1 VLPPG
6 WQIKEEFGMER
17 AEKGCFPSSVIAT
30 EEILGAGIP
39 LPQFV
44 ESQVS
49 TLRQYL
55 REPSIEAGVPPAIE
69 GAEEKAL
76 LNIHYKT
83 KDGQALMYRRLY
95 GRSGRSIGTI
105 TLTSLE
111 SDLPQTSPAF
121 DAILSGVRFIVKSS

>member
-1 VLPPG
+1 
-6 WQIKEEFGMER
+6 MER

-30 EEILGAGIP
+30 EEMLGAGVP
-39 LPQFV
+39 LQQFV

-55 REPSIEAGVPPAIE
+55 REPTIEAGVPPHIE
-69 GAEEKAL
+69 GAHEKAF

-83 KDGQALMYRRLY
+83 KDGQALMYCRLY
-95 GRSGRSIGTI
+95 ARGGRSIGTI

-111 SDLPQTSPAF
+111 NDLPQTRPAF
-121 DAILSGVRFIVKSS
+121 DAILAGVTFRTKD